1 MGVMQMELS
10 RAKQR
15 VAERIDDATTKGPT
29 EAGASRARARERE
42 HTQDERSAL
51 PACRCHELRAQTR
64 AFSSVYIISY
74 FQSGIFHWST

>member
-15 VAERIDDATTKGPT
+15 VAEIIGDATTKGPT
-29 EAGASRARARERE
+29 EAGASLERARRTSARRCRVP
-42 HTQDERSAL
+42 T
-51 PACRCHELRAQTR
+51 CRCHELRAQTR

-74 FQSGIFHWST
+74 FQSGIFHSST

>member
-15 VAERIDDATTKGPT
+15 VAEIIGDATTKGPT

-42 HTQDERSAL
+42 HTQD
-51 PACRCHELRAQTR
+51 RCHELRAQTR